1 MRMKDKI
8 KLSGTKNFLYG
19 FRDNRRMYKAFP
31 AVVLAN
37 FSIGDQ
43 FGHNIDWSRFGKV
56 PQVVIFAGRDAAT
69 SAKDWG
75 VYLQKRFN
83 EGFVPAQDH
92 LQSLSPGEKIKIIAI
107 ATLPEVPHIFRGLF
121 RNGFRKESKEMG
133 VGLDFGATLSKLFAY
148 QANNPMPKIAV
159 LPANDPAHTQTEP
172 RVFSGL
178 LSDQSLRMQV
188 EEAVADFLDSNAS
201 AKMAASDAAKE
212 K

>member
-1 MRMKDKI
+1 MKDKI
-8 KLSGTKNFLYG
+8 KLSGSKNFLYG

-37 FSIGDQ
+37 FSISDQ
-43 FGHNIDWSRFGKV
+43 FAHNVDWARFSKV

-69 SAKDWG
+69 AAKDWG

-83 EGFVPAQDH
+83 EGFTPVQNH
-92 LQSLSPGEKIKIIAI
+92 LQTLSPKEKIKVIAI

-133 VGLDFGATLSKLFAY
+133 VGLDFGSALSKLFGY
-148 QANNPMPKIAV
+148 QANNPLPKIAV
-159 LPANDPAHTQTEP
+159 LGASAHPGAQAEP

-178 LSDQSLRMQV
+178 LGDQSLRMQI
-188 EEAVADFLDSNAS
+188 EEAIADLLNSGSSS
-201 AKMAASDAAKE
+201 AKEAASVAAKVD
-212 K
+212 